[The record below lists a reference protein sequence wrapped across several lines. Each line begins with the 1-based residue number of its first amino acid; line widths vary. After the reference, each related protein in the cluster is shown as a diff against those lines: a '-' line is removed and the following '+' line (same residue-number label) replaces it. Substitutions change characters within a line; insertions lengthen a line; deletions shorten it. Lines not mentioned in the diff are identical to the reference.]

1 MISSFLLSVFLGGAA
16 CVAALLIHEAGHAL
30 AALVLGV
37 RIWGVR
43 IGFGPRVWQ
52 GTIRGVNVDLGL
64 IPLLGAVQLLDADAR
79 AMGYRDI
86 YRRVWRFEWVP
97 GSWRALI
104 ISAAGGMA
112 NFAATMVLT
121 WLAQPLDI
129 HSALGSLV
137 FYSVL
142 ANLSGFLNLLPC
154 RSSDGY
160 HIVQQL
166 AAQKVAAEAR

>member
-1 MISSFLLSVFLGGAA
+1 MVELFSSVLLGGVA
-16 CVAALLIHEAGHAL
+16 CAAALLIHEAGHAV
-30 AALVLGV
+30 AALALGV

-43 IGFGPRVWQ
+43 IGFGPRIWR
-52 GTIRGVNVDLGL
+52 GTIRGVNVDLAL
-64 IPLLGAVQLLDADAR
+64 IPLLGAVQILDADAR
-79 AMGYRDI
+79 AIGYRDI
-86 YRRVWRFEWVP
+86 YHRAWRFEWVP
-97 GSWRALI
+97 GSWRAPI
-104 ISAAGGMA
+104 ISAAGGAA
-112 NFAATMVLT
+112 NFAAAMLLT
-121 WLAQPLDI
+121 WLARPLGI

-166 AAQKVAAEAR
+166 AAQRVAAESR